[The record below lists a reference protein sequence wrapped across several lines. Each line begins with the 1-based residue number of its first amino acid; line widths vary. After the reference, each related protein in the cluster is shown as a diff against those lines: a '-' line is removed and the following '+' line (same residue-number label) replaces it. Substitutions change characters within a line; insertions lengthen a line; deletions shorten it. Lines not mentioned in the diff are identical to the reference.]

1 MPVKLPDNIKSIVIQ
16 EWLQGIG
23 RNEIAAKNGIAAGS
37 VTNIVNDWRSGV
49 GFVLADELRELSVA
63 MKKVGIT
70 ATQCAL
76 GFRSA
81 MIMSKIGVDED
92 NIDYFISDIYN
103 KCKDIGLSA
112 ENIAIYLQ
120 DLLEFSRS
128 SSVPILPISK
138 VADYLREKTEQ
149 KMELEKQI
157 EGLKQQI
164 QQLEYDKFTIEKLRD
179 DALQHQKMIA
189 SDLKWYS
196 DLRSELGSKYGIPVE
211 DISKFAKIVHGI
223 REYGYDVGKVV
234 NEFSNLEVLAIQ
246 KNDLR
251 QSVQK
256 LEARFTDLIQQCS
269 KAEAT
274 LNIHTQTISKY
285 TELESMEFGLKELT
299 LLWNIV
305 NEIADANNIPIQDVK
320 LKFFTDI
327 EEQYDKKLGFE
338 TKLEK
343 LKAEVNKVNQELTR
357 SRIELSGLQLVGPAL
372 SKLIQSG
379 LKEQDIINVASIFEN
394 YFFVGIDRQQSSLS
408 SLISEL
414 DKYGGFRAGLEKLS
428 EEKDKLNN
436 EITSLKKEKQD
447 LETDIQKISS
457 AYIWYVDLQKIP
469 MF

>member
-1 MPVKLPDNIKSIVIQ
+1 
-16 EWLQGIG
+16 
-23 RNEIAAKNGIAAGS
+23 
-37 VTNIVNDWRSGV
+37 
-49 GFVLADELRELSVA
+49 
-63 MKKVGIT
+63 
-70 ATQCAL
+70 
-76 GFRSA
+76 
-81 MIMSKIGVDED
+81 
-92 NIDYFISDIYN
+92 
-103 KCKDIGLSA
+103 
-112 ENIAIYLQ
+112 
-120 DLLEFSRS
+120 
-128 SSVPILPISK
+128 
-138 VADYLREKTEQ
+138 
-149 KMELEKQI
+149 
-157 EGLKQQI
+157 
-164 QQLEYDKFTIEKLRD
+164 
-179 DALQHQKMIA
+179 MIA

-196 DLRSELGSKYGIPVE
+196 DLRSELGSKYGITVE

-234 NEFSNLEVLAIQ
+234 NEFWNLEVLAIQ
-246 KNDLR
+246 KNDLQ

-285 TELESMEFGLKELT
+285 TQLESIEFGLKELT

-338 TKLEK
+338 TKLGK

-379 LKEQDIINVASIFEN
+379 LKEQDIINVASIFEK
-394 YFFVGIDRQQSSLS
+394 YFFVGIDSQQSSLS

-414 DKYGGFRAGLEKLS
+414 DKYGGFRSAIGKLS

-436 EITSLKKEKQD
+436 EIASLKKEKQD
-447 LETDIQKISS
+447 LETDTQKTSS
-457 AYIWYVDLQKIP
+457 ALAHLNQNIFFLQGYIDALKNEIIGVSLTAAIITYLLKLPIDDFQRLAFDYYVRKNNIQSNDLLPLIRADNGEKNIP
-469 MF
+469 IQHLRIGVIRGIEILLGRIKSDNNKEANNSKLIEILTNATNLLVSLGNNNNNNNH